1 MMNID
6 RKIITKNILKL
17 IDSNGINDT
26 DFANLID
33 KSTRTLARIRK
44 EKALFNIEDINIA
57 SSFFNKTLIEFN
69 SPEIAI
75 EGNSRNILKQIHK
88 DNVAYYSL
96 LEKRPSITYAIT
108 FYLLKNEQFC
118 SAGMIV
124 EKIKNFFES
133 FGWYYSSSYI
143 SSAMVRNSEYVSV
156 SGTEI
161 IDGNKV
167 NVYKAKI

>member
-1 MMNID
+1 MNID